1 MIGGIENWEG
11 EEDLGSGLRDDVL
24 LLWWCLGLSEDPVS
38 IWTTCLKEVA
48 SAWTKVVGYGFPDS
62 DLGVRFRVGVMGGL
76 LLSVLLLL
84 HRGDGFGFVEASLYL
99 GEFSIVM
106 REREKE
112 RLCVLFANKLCFG
125 SVRKYCIW
133 SLSFGSLTRLHT
145 R

>member
-24 LLWWCLGLSEDPVS
+24 LLLWCLGLSEDPVS
-38 IWTTCLKEVA
+38 IWTTCLKEVV

-106 REREKE
+106 RERERE
-112 RLCVLFANKLCFG
+112 RRKDCVYYLLTSFVL
-125 SVRKYCIW
+125 VR
-133 SLSFGSLTRLHT
+133 
-145 R
+145 

>member
-106 REREKE
+106 RERERRKD
-112 RLCVLFANKLCFG
+112 CVYYLLTSFVL
-125 SVRKYCIW
+125 VR
-133 SLSFGSLTRLHT
+133 
-145 R
+145 